1 MRIFQRLLASAA
13 LLALVGCGGDDIRL
27 ATTGRVVKGGAP
39 FTVPADDFV
48 RVTFFPMAA
57 DGGSPTTSYAGE
69 YNNADGTFKA
79 VGPDLRGIPPG
90 KYRVGIAHERK
101 RKDLLKGATTSR
113 SRRSCSTSTR
123 RRRKS
128 SSTSTTRRRGSRGSL
143 LDEPEA

>member
-101 RKDLLKGATTSR
+101 RKDLLKGAYDIE
-113 SRRSCSTSTR
+113 
-123 RRRKS
+123 KS
-128 SSTSTTRRRGSRGSL
+128 PFVFDIDAKTAEIVID
-143 LDEPEA
+143 LDNPPKG